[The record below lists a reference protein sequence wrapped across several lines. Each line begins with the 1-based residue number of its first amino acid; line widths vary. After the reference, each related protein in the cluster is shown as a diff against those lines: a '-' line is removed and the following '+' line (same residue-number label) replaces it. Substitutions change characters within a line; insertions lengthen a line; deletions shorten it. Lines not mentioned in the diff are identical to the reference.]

1 MFEYKLDAPPVAVT
15 VSTPA
20 ARAAPG
26 ANTSAVNA
34 RASAI

>member
-26 ANTSAVNA
+26 EHE
-34 RASAI
+34 RRQRQG